1 MQGYC
6 APVLKCRSSSMGPR
20 GAKLAPS
27 TSRKISLRLR
37 RRDASPFETIYLT
50 SGTSLAVLIPRI
62 RTINVRL
69 SQAEYLELERLCVA
83 RGARSLS
90 DLVRDSMRN
99 LAAAGNAD
107 NVLASTVNQH
117 ATQVKELEQ
126 KIERL
131 SVEIAS
137 LRVDSPPRAG
147 RRKKK
152 ARSPRILDDQ
162 GLRN

>member
-20 GAKLAPS
+20 GAKLTPS
-27 TSRKISLRLR
+27 TSGRISLRLR

-126 KIERL
+126 RIERL

-137 LRVDSPPRAG
+137 LRVDSPLRAR

-152 ARSPRILDDQ
+152 ARNPRILDDQ

>member
-1 MQGYC
+1 
-6 APVLKCRSSSMGPR
+6 MGPR

-37 RRDASPFETIYLT
+37 RRDASPFENIYLI

-99 LAAAGNAD
+99 LAAARNAD
-107 NVLASTVNQH
+107 NVLASTVNQQ
-117 ATQVKELEQ
+117 AAQVKDLEQ
-126 KIERL
+126 RIERL

-137 LRVDSPPRAG
+137 LRDDSPPRAKS
-147 RRKKK
+147 RKKK
-152 ARSPRILDDQ
+152 ARNPRILDDQ